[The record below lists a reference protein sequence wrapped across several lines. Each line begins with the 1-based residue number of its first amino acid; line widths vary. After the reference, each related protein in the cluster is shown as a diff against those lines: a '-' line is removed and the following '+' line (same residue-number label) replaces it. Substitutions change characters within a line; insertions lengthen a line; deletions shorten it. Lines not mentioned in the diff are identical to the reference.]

1 MHQEWCRLEQ
11 KLKVL
16 GYTFDEVVLM
26 KEHYRSEIARTREEE
41 LSLRKEIRVAES
53 ILREIEEEDRDID
66 KIEEKEI
73 IRDEQPRL

>member
-1 MHQEWCRLEQ
+1 
-11 KLKVL
+11 
-16 GYTFDEVVLM
+16 M
-26 KEHYRSEIARTREEE
+26 KEHYRREIARTREEE

-73 IRDEQPRL
+73 VRDEQPRL

>member
-1 MHQEWCRLEQ
+1 M
-11 KLKVL
+11 
-16 GYTFDEVVLM
+16 GYTYDEVLAL

-53 ILREIEEEDRDID
+53 IIKEIEEEDRDID

-73 IRDEQPRL
+73 SRDEQPRL

>member
-1 MHQEWCRLEQ
+1 M
-11 KLKVL
+11 L
-16 GYTFDEVVLM
+16 GYTFDEVLLM

-73 IRDEQPRL
+73 VRDEQPRL

>member
-1 MHQEWCRLEQ
+1 M
-11 KLKVL
+11 L

-26 KEHYRSEIARTREEE
+26 KEHYRREIARTREAE
-41 LSLRKEIRVAES
+41 LSLSKEIRVAES

-73 IRDEQPRL
+73 VRDEQPRL